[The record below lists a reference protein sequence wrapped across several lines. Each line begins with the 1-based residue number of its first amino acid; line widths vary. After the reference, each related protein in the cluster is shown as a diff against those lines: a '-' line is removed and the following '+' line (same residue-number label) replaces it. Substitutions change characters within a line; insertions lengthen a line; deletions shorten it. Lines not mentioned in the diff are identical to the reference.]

1 MYCTYV
7 MGLYYK
13 GKFKGIKVGKTER
26 GVENR
31 RKQILNYYLKD
42 VLCYDEVI
50 ILSMQESSSPHLMYA
65 AEALLHQVADNI
77 DNLYQYK
84 ADYFPINNFKGK
96 LTSEEINEIKKIF
109 CEEHKR
115 IIKLL
120 ENNF

>member
-50 ILSMQESSSPHLMYA
+50 ILSMQ
-65 AEALLHQVADNI
+65 
-77 DNLYQYK
+77 
-84 ADYFPINNFKGK
+84 
-96 LTSEEINEIKKIF
+96 
-109 CEEHKR
+109 
-115 IIKLL
+115 
-120 ENNF
+120 